1 MAGAAII
8 PYVWRSDP
16 TRPELVFGLIGALGA
31 KIREAEESLRD
42 RLIQLGYHV
51 PQTIKLSR
59 LLHDLD
65 GNPFAAL
72 RAAPGGKAHVSQY
85 MDAGNDLR
93 ARTGRS
99 DAMALLAV
107 TAMRATRAEIGVP
120 EDQSADR
127 VAFIVDSLKHPAE
140 VIVLRQLYGASFIA
154 VAVFN
159 NRDERIASTANRLA
173 TRKTVGGLWKG
184 TDAEGGAS
192 CSRRLPGA
200 SASSDHFRR
209 CRHRWVQRAA
219 QRERHNPYHL
229 GYRDHTG
236 EGLLEEGWLAREME
250 RSKKRVDAMPN
261 GRAEVEFAKQRAE
274 ELNRSEVEEYRL
286 QRERE
291 RLSGK

>member
-1 MAGAAII
+1 
-8 PYVWRSDP
+8 
-16 TRPELVFGLIGALGA
+16 
-31 KIREAEESLRD
+31 
-42 RLIQLGYHV
+42 
-51 PQTIKLSR
+51 
-59 LLHDLD
+59 
-65 GNPFAAL
+65 
-72 RAAPGGKAHVSQY
+72 

-184 TDAEGGAS
+184 PDAEGGAS
-192 CSRRLPGA
+192 CSRPLPGA

-209 CRHRWVQRAA
+209 CRHRWVQRLA

-229 GYRDHTG
+229 GYRDQTG
-236 EGLLEEGWLAREME
+236 KKDMVGTGLACARNGALEKTRWMRCRMVAR
-250 RSKKRVDAMPN
+250 RLNSQSSGRV
-261 GRAEVEFAKQRAE
+261 Q
-274 ELNRSEVEEYRL
+274 S
-286 QRERE
+286 
-291 RLSGK
+291 